1 MPRTTKTIT
10 FSLSPEMSERL
21 DALMSRNERTRS
33 ELIREALER
42 YMEEWEWRDLLQYGE
57 QRAREAGI
65 DPEDVSRLIAEYR
78 AEMAPRSG

>member
-78 AEMAPRSG
+78 TEMGPRSG